1 MSIICSALRTYIY
14 LRNDSVHCNFVP
26 MILVQSDRV
35 IRYLDGFKNWII
47 VELYILYFVIDK
59 CIAFPRL
66 PTF

>member
-1 MSIICSALRTYIY
+1 MILFIATL
-14 LRNDSVHCNFVP
+14 FP

-35 IRYLDGFKNWII
+35 IGYLDGFKNWII
-47 VELYILYFVIDK
+47 VELYIFYFVIDK